1 MGICPHLHGLGDP
14 TWSPAVPSGSI
25 GLPEIHLQPC
35 EDILIPKG
43 DQNGATHLCLVTP
56 KTLTVLYRPHLFLLP
71 QIPLS
76 PPKPI
81 QVQTA
86 SLTLT

>member
-14 TWSPAVPSGSI
+14 TWPPTVPSGSI

-56 KTLTVLYRPHLFLLP
+56 KTF
-71 QIPLS
+71 
-76 PPKPI
+76 
-81 QVQTA
+81 
-86 SLTLT
+86 